1 MDVGRDLSWS
11 LGGVS
16 ANQVLGDERDAFR
29 RADHVVERR
38 VHEVEGPL
46 ECAPLEMAAPNLQ
59 CQPLRGFPGVGVEA
73 GRARKPLGPHA
84 GFSEVRDGTVGL
96 KGHGVQGEGHV
107 AIVCGSKEWGAH
119 RKGLTNRIFFQGG
132 QSWGFC

>member
-1 MDVGRDLSWS
+1 MRIFFAPVSNLQQLAIVVLWISSIFVMDVGRDLSWS

-46 ECAPLEMAAPNLQ
+46 
-59 CQPLRGFPGVGVEA
+59 
-73 GRARKPLGPHA
+73 
-84 GFSEVRDGTVGL
+84 
-96 KGHGVQGEGHV
+96 
-107 AIVCGSKEWGAH
+107 
-119 RKGLTNRIFFQGG
+119 
-132 QSWGFC
+132 